1 VVVSEGE
8 LQAGGHGVAAPVLGV
23 EGLEASVGVV
33 ALAPLNV
40 AAIGPIV
47 ISAAAAVSLALS

>member
-8 LQAGGHGVAAPVLGV
+8 LEAGAHGVAVPVLGV

-33 ALAPLNV
+33 ALVPLNV
-40 AAIGPIV
+40 ATIGPIV
-47 ISAAAAVSLALS
+47 TTAAAAVSLALS